1 MITMRILLL
10 SALALSAGTSGAAV
24 WTASDNTVG
33 AIPDGSSAGLA
44 RSLVINAAGQA
55 ITNVQVNVNIS
66 ATTGGTAF
74 LGDLY
79 AYLTNGTD
87 LAILA
92 NRPGSRTGSPSG
104 YSDDQSM
111 NVSFSQLGTADF
123 HNYRL
128 ALNGSHTIPLSGL
141 LTGIWEADGRLVD
154 PASVLDTSP
163 RTAGLDV
170 FNGDTGDGTWSLFV
184 ADMSSGATHQLNSWS
199 LEITTIPEPSA
210 AFLAAAAA
218 LLTVRRRR

>member
-24 WTASDNTVG
+24 WTASDNTGG

-184 ADMSSGATHQLNSWS
+184 ADMSSGATHQLSSWS

-210 AFLAAAAA
+210 ALLAAAAA